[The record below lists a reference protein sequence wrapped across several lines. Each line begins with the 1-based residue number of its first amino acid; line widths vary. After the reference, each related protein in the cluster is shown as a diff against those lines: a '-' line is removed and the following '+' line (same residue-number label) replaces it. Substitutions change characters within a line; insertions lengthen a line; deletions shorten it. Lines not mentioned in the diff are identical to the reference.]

1 MRITL
6 KEAIATGKLKA
17 FNARTVK
24 LQRRLSRAITSRIF
38 ISIFERCF
46 KEEGFGV
53 PAGLTKK
60 DRGMLDHL
68 IKYLSEKMSPL
79 EIADIAKNL
88 VTRWGNEI
96 SEYEFITVG
105 NNKMIM
111 PTRPNLRAFLY
122 CKNDILSFLTE
133 ERGPVSSDIT
143 PVSFIVYIN
152 NPELVP
158 TNKRLFLS
166 KG

>member
-1 MRITL
+1 MKLTL
-6 KEAIATGKLKA
+6 TEAISQGKLKA

-24 LQRRLSRAITSRIF
+24 LKRRLSKAITSRLF

-46 KEEGFGV
+46 KEEGFGI

-60 DRGMLDHL
+60 DLGMLNHL

-88 VTRWGNEI
+88 VIRWGNRI
-96 SEYEFITVG
+96 SEHEFITVG
-105 NNKMIM
+105 NKKMVM

-133 ERGPVSSDIT
+133 EIQKIDGDDDRKPII
-143 PVSFIVYIN
+143 P
-152 NPELVP
+152 
-158 TNKRLFLS
+158 K
-166 KG
+166 